1 LNIDIFKN
9 KNCFFFSETSST
21 FTNYESGFAWE
32 NIRLEKDVLS
42 KLGVRYTINSFIY
55 LKDYIRVQV
64 NYMFFQWEIV
74 FGHQLKIQGRKF
86 LVFFSSYDKTKPL

>member
-9 KNCFFFSETSST
+9 KNCFFSETSST

-42 KLGVRYTINSFIY
+42 KLGVRYTIRLVY
-55 LKDYIRVQV
+55 LFKRLY
-64 NYMFFQWEIV
+64 
-74 FGHQLKIQGRKF
+74 
-86 LVFFSSYDKTKPL
+86 